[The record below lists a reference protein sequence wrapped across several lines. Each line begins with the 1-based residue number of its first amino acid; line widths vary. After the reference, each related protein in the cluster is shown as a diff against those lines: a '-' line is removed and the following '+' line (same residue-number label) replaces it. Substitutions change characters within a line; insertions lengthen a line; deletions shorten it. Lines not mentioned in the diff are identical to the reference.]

1 MCGCESWTIKK
12 AAHRRID
19 AFELWCWRSLVR
31 VPWTA
36 RRSIQSIL
44 KEISPGCSLEGLML
58 KLQYFDHLMRRPD
71 SVEKTLMLGKTEGRM
86 RRRWPRMRW
95 LDSITNSIEMSLGK
109 LQEMVKGSLACCNPW
124 GCKELDITE
133 QLNNNNI
140 KNKKSRLSSRLTS
153 CLEWQ
158 SWEREQVWENSSAE
172 VSVYVHVVQ
181 KRNSSLLELYLLQSK
196 ILVCFCKRRYW

>member
-1 MCGCESWTIKK
+1 MVLEKTLESPL
-12 AAHRRID
+12 D
-19 AFELWCWRSLVR
+19 C
-31 VPWTA
+31 
-36 RRSIQSIL
+36 
-44 KEISPGCSLEGLML
+44 KEIQKVNPKGNSLEGLLL
-58 KLQYFDHLMRRPD
+58 KLQYFGHLMWRAN
-71 SVEKTLMLGKTEGRM
+71 SLKKTLMLGRIEGG
-86 RRRWPRMRW
+86 RRRGQQRMRW

>member
-1 MCGCESWTIKK
+1 MEWPILEQLCYKQCGGSETEVATYGAPRSHFVWAGIRKEGSGKASW
-12 AAHRRID
+12 RRWH
-19 AFELWCWRSLVR
+19 LNWWR
-31 VPWTA
+31 
-36 RRSIQSIL
+36 
-44 KEISPGCSLEGLML
+44 EIGL
-58 KLQYFDHLMRRPD
+58 D
-71 SVEKTLMLGKTEGRM
+71 SFKKTLMLGRIEGG
-86 RRRWPRMRW
+86 RRRGQQRMRW